1 MNFIDTALKNHLEC
15 DDFLQEIAVNIYS
28 HSEIRDIIVNY
39 PQFVADAI
47 AIIDYDTNLSM
58 DGDIFVNDSDK
69 FPNIIIALHN
79 CGIDNDVVILKKL
92 QDLYNNDDD
101 NFWSEQGD
109 NLYSE
114 LMWNKEIDRFW
125 LLVKNYINHSLSN
138 YYKQKDL

>member
-69 FPNIIIALHN
+69 FHDIIIALHN
-79 CGIDNDVVILKKL
+79 CGIDNDVEILKKL

-114 LMWNKEIDRFW
+114 LMWNKEINRFW

-138 YYKQKDL
+138 YYKQKD